1 MQRQTNVAIPPLKQQ
16 IPPRPPAARRRRFI
30 CPQRPAMRVLCI
42 NAGSS
47 SVKVALYEVDST
59 EDSDDAKSCGAA
71 HAAAAAAAA
80 SSPDDGLDASEGG
93 NLPPGVALVVSKSL
107 KQDEDPSATLKHFV
121 EQQEREEQEHHAK
134 LAQKGGD
141 GTASAAAGPGCEPGH
156 PHPIR
161 LVVHRI
167 VHGGTLFHA
176 PTLLTPENVTKL
188 ETLNDLAPLHNPPA
202 LKWIRA
208 ADKALCHPAAADGS
222 AGKEVRQVAI
232 FDTSFFHELP
242 PVSQAYALPLDLLKK
257 HHIRRYGF
265 HGLAHEDMLR
275 VLSEQ
280 RRKQRSE
287 TDSTPVE
294 RGGRLVTLQLGSG
307 CSAAA
312 VLNGHPQDTSMGFS
326 PLEGLMM
333 ATRCGDVDGA
343 LLAYLQSREPSLAA
357 TAAGRPK
364 ALEEMLYYRSGMLGL
379 SGGMSNDMRVLER
392 AVAAPGGNKDAQLA
406 LDFFHHRVVQRV
418 GAYVA
423 TLGGLDSLAFGG
435 GIGEHGASVRAA
447 VVEQLAK
454 FLPVRLDAAANEK
467 ASKSKNHTRIS
478 TPDSAVEVWVV
489 KVDEAAIMLRD
500 ALTLTQPRG
509 QQSQL

>member
-1 MQRQTNVAIPPLKQQ
+1 
-16 IPPRPPAARRRRFI
+16 
-30 CPQRPAMRVLCI
+30 MRVLCI

-47 SVKVALYEVDST
+47 SVKVALYEVESAE
-59 EDSDDAKSCGAA
+59 EDEANSCSAQ
-71 HAAAAAAAA
+71 HAAAAAVSA
-80 SSPDDGLDASEGG
+80 SDDGEGG
-93 NLPPGVALVVSKSL
+93 SDSNLPPGVTLVVSKSL
-107 KQDEDPSATLKHFV
+107 KQDEDPSATLRHFV
-121 EQQEREEQEHHAK
+121 EQQEREEEEHHAK
-134 LAQKGGD
+134 LKKEPQIGG
-141 GTASAAAGPGCEPGH
+141 SAAAASASSSSAAAICAPGH

-167 VHGGTLFHA
+167 VHGGTLFSA
-176 PTLLTPENVTKL
+176 PTVLTAENITKL

-202 LKWIRA
+202 LKWICA
-208 ADKALCHPAAADGS
+208 ADKALCHPADGN
-222 AGKEVRQVAI
+222 GKEVRQVAI

-242 PVSQAYALPLDLLKK
+242 PVSQAYALPLELLKK

-280 RRKQRSE
+280 RSKQRSA
-287 TDSTPVE
+287 TDSTPVL
-294 RGGRLVTLQLGSG
+294 RGGRLVSLQLGSG
-307 CSAAA
+307 CSATA
-312 VLNGHPQDTSMGFS
+312 VLCGQPQDTSMGFS

-333 ATRCGDVDGA
+333 ATRSGDVDA
-343 LLAYLQSREPSLAA
+343 AVLAYLQSREPNLAA
-357 TAAGRPK
+357 MNGGRPK

-379 SGGMSNDMRVLER
+379 SGGLSNDMRVLEK
-392 AVAAPGGNKDAQLA
+392 AAASGGHKEAQLT
-406 LDFFHHRVVQRV
+406 LDLFHHRVVQRI

-435 GIGEHGASVRAA
+435 GIGEHSAPVRQA

-467 ASKSKNHTRIS
+467 ASKAKGHTRIS